1 MRDKTQINPIR
12 GGFFK
17 FCRIYIR
24 ENFSR
29 RSKRSPG
36 STRAAPGACVTKIVG
51 GGREKDPHRRREEV
65 LEKRKF

>member
-24 ENFSR
+24 DEFLR
-29 RSKRSPG
+29 G
-36 STRAAPGACVTKIVG
+36 SGYVEG
-51 GGREKDPHRRREEV
+51 GGVVKELGCICEEMKV
-65 LEKRKF
+65 LNIVAQF